1 MGDVPYTPRTQR
13 SRFNVEHRGERRT
26 SFAVHRLRR
35 APGRWRRPL
44 LRGLRLVGDVVK
56 RSSGI
61 APLSRTLWT
70 WPAWVRRVDR
80 FGVKHQ
86 VDLII
91 LCVLLAVAV
100 LALER
105 RAHPRRSPDVAVQP

>member
-1 MGDVPYTPRTQR
+1 MTRPSVVPGK
-13 SRFNVEHRGERRT
+13 SRAPIT
-26 SFAVHRLRR
+26 WPLWLRR
-35 APGRWRRPL
+35 L
-44 LRGLRLVGDVVK
+44 
-56 RSSGI
+56 
-61 APLSRTLWT
+61 
-70 WPAWVRRVDR
+70 DR